1 MYSAVASESL
11 LLCNVCIS
19 IQLFH
24 PKACSQVL
32 CVSVVSSIS
41 DQSTK
46 RGCLLGGSPTWK
58 LCAYCSTSL
67 HYSLYE
73 ILFAV
78 LSIIHWTKN
87 TIHDTISLFWNAQE
101 FAALNFA
108 AIIFTFHCTPSACV
122 PCVYPIV
129 NQQLNHINIPWH
141 QNWLRSVL
149 CTIVRNTVQ
158 WTILHYRADAPLHQ
172 TWLWSVLQYE
182 ILFWNTGQ
190 MHQTWLRCRFL
201 GSGRR
206 DGWTLDA
213 LSTDSYHRRHHF
225 YSYCYYHLECS
236 VVRCH

>member
-1 MYSAVASESL
+1 MH
-11 LLCNVCIS
+11 
-19 IQLFH
+19 Q
-24 PKACSQVL
+24 KACSFVM
-32 CVSVVSSIS
+32 CVSVFSCFIRKPAPRYCVYPLFHQFQISQRSEGVCLGAARPGNYVHIAPLVSTIHC
-41 DQSTK
+41 TK
-46 RGCLLGGSPTWK
+46 YYLPYLVLFTELKILFTIP
-58 LCAYCSTSL
+58 Y
-67 HYSLYE
+67 HYSEKHESLQHRT
-73 ILFAV
+73 LPHV
-78 LSIIHWTKN
+78 LSCT
-87 TIHDTISLFWNAQE
+87 
-101 FAALNFA
+101 
-108 AIIFTFHCTPSACV
+108 AINFTFHCTPSACV

-206 DGWTLDA
+206 DGWVDA
-213 LSTDSYHRRHHF
+213 LSTDSSHRRHYF
-225 YSYCYYHLECS
+225 ESY
-236 VVRCH
+236 